1 MLKDQKCVPCEGGV
15 EPLKRSEFEQYL
27 AQVSGWKLT
36 EDRLLQREF
45 IFKNFREAM
54 VFVNRVA
61 ELAEAEGHHPDMNIH
76 SWNKVEMKLST
87 HAIGGLSVNDFVMA
101 VKIDALLGLS

>member
-1 MLKDQKCVPCEGGV
+1 MLKDQKCVPCEGGA

-27 AQVSGWKLT
+27 AQVSGWNVI
-36 EDRLLQREF
+36 EDRLLQREY

-76 SWNKVEMKLST
+76 SWNKVEIKLST
-87 HAIGGLSVNDFVMA
+87 HAIGGLSINDFVMA
-101 VKIDALLGLS
+101 VKIDALFW